1 MVYIRKETIGNFT
14 EAELLQMVKENLDE
28 LGIAYEEKAGGF
40 GGNFFL
46 DQSVFATSDWTQSA
60 TITASTS
67 RRRYRPQGSIPC
79 DLKLSFTSTWSEDGS
94 VSNAA

>member
-1 MVYIRKETIGNFT
+1 MAYIRKETIGNFT

-40 GGNFFL
+40 GDNFFL
-46 DQSVFATSDWTQSA
+46 DSSIFEALDWTQSA
-60 TITASTS
+60 TITASIS
-67 RRRYRPQGSIPC
+67 RRRYRPQDSIPC
-79 DLKLSFTSTWSEDGS
+79 DLKMSFTSIWSEDGS